1 MSGQTLAINGQRLS
15 GLSALP
21 STLKFGLTIVLLWIM
36 AALFAPWLTPMDPNA
51 IDLENVLQPPGGQ
64 WLLGTDH
71 VGRDIL
77 TRVIYSARI
86 DLWMGFLGVLAPLL
100 IGVTIGLFSGYFGG
114 LTDAVM
120 MRAVDIT
127 LAFPFLILVLAIV
140 AMLGPGVGN
149 FIIALAIVAWVSYA
163 RLIRAEV
170 MVIKNTEYI
179 QAAKTLGY
187 HPMYIIFRH
196 VLPNALSPVIV
207 YAMTDAVLVIL
218 AGASLG
224 FIGLGVQPPTA
235 EWGVMISDGQPYVIQ
250 AWWICFFPGLAA
262 ISLGVGLSM
271 IGDGLARILRVSG

>member
-1 MSGQTLAINGQRLS
+1 MSGQTLAINSQRLS
-15 GLSALP
+15 GLSTLP
-21 STLKFGLTIVLLWIM
+21 TTLKFGLTIVLLWIM

-149 FIIALAIVAWVSYA
+149 FIIALAVVAWVSYA

-235 EWGVMISDGQPYVIQ
+235 EWGVMIADGQPYVIQ

-271 IGDGLARILRVSG
+271 IGDGLARVLRVSG

>member
-1 MSGQTLAINGQRLS
+1 MSGQAIALNGQRQS
-15 GLSALP
+15 GLSTLP
-21 STLKFGLTIVLLWIM
+21 STLKFGLAIVLLWVM

-77 TRVIYSARI
+77 TRVIFAARV
-86 DLWMGFLGVLAPLL
+86 DLWMGFLGVLAPAL

-149 FIIALAIVAWVSYA
+149 FIIALAVVAWVSYA

-170 MVIKNTEYI
+170 MVIKNSEYI

-207 YAMTDAVLVIL
+207 YAMTDAILVIL

-235 EWGVMISDGQPYVIQ
+235 EWGVMIADGQPYVIE

-262 ISLGVGLSM
+262 ISLGIGLSL

>member
-149 FIIALAIVAWVSYA
+149 FIIALAVVAWVSYA

-262 ISLGVGLSM
+262 ISLGIGLSM

>member
-1 MSGQTLAINGQRLS
+1 MSGQAIALNGQRQS
-15 GLSALP
+15 GLSTLP
-21 STLKFGLTIVLLWIM
+21 STLKFGLAIVLLWVM

-77 TRVIYSARI
+77 TRVIFAARI
-86 DLWMGFLGVLAPLL
+86 DLWMGFLGVLAPAL

-149 FIIALAIVAWVSYA
+149 FIIALAVVAWVSYA

-170 MVIKNTEYI
+170 MVIKNSEYI

-207 YAMTDAVLVIL
+207 YAMTDAILVIL

-235 EWGVMISDGQPYVIQ
+235 EWGVMIADGQPYVIE
-250 AWWICFFPGLAA
+250 AWWICLFPGLAA
-262 ISLGVGLSM
+262 ISLGIGLSL

>member
-15 GLSALP
+15 QLSALP
-21 STLKFGLTIVLLWIM
+21 FTLKFGLTIVLLWVL
-36 AALFAPWLTPMDPNA
+36 AALFAPWLTPVDPNA

-149 FIIALAIVAWVSYA
+149 FIIALAVVAWVSYA

-271 IGDGLARILRVSG
+271 IGDGLARVLRVSG

>member
-1 MSGQTLAINGQRLS
+1 MSGQAIAFNGQGQS
-15 GLSALP
+15 GLSTLP
-21 STLKFGLTIVLLWIM
+21 WTLKFGLAIVLLWVM
-36 AALFAPWLTPMDPNA
+36 AALFAPWLSPMDPNA

-77 TRVIYSARI
+77 TRVIFAARI
-86 DLWMGFLGVLAPLL
+86 DLWMGFLGVLAPAL

-149 FIIALAIVAWVSYA
+149 FIIALAVVAWVSYA

-170 MVIKNTEYI
+170 MVIKNSEYI

-207 YAMTDAVLVIL
+207 YAMTDAILVIL

-235 EWGVMISDGQPYVIQ
+235 EWGVMIADGQPYVIE

-262 ISLGVGLSM
+262 ISLGIGLSL

>member
-1 MSGQTLAINGQRLS
+1 MSGQAIALNGQGQS
-15 GLSALP
+15 GLSTLP
-21 STLKFGLTIVLLWIM
+21 STLKFGLAIVLLWVM

-77 TRVIYSARI
+77 TRVIFAARI
-86 DLWMGFLGVLAPLL
+86 DLWMGFLGVLAPAL

-149 FIIALAIVAWVSYA
+149 FIIALAVVAWVSYA

-170 MVIKNTEYI
+170 MVIKNSEYI

-207 YAMTDAVLVIL
+207 YAMTDAILVIL

-235 EWGVMISDGQPYVIQ
+235 EWGVMIADGQPYVIE

-262 ISLGVGLSM
+262 ISLGIGLSL

>member
-1 MSGQTLAINGQRLS
+1 MSGQAIALNGQRQS
-15 GLSALP
+15 GLSTLP
-21 STLKFGLTIVLLWIM
+21 STLKFGLAIVLLWVM

-77 TRVIYSARI
+77 TRVIFAARI
-86 DLWMGFLGVLAPLL
+86 DLWMGFLGVLAPAL

-149 FIIALAIVAWVSYA
+149 FIIALAVVAWVSYA

-170 MVIKNTEYI
+170 MVIKNSEYI

-207 YAMTDAVLVIL
+207 YAMTDAILVIL

-235 EWGVMISDGQPYVIQ
+235 EWGVMIADGQPYVIE

-262 ISLGVGLSM
+262 ISLGIGLSL

>member
-1 MSGQTLAINGQRLS
+1 MSGQAIALNGQGQS
-15 GLSALP
+15 GLSTLP
-21 STLKFGLTIVLLWIM
+21 STLKFGLAIVLLWVM

-77 TRVIYSARI
+77 TRVIFAARI
-86 DLWMGFLGVLAPLL
+86 DLWMGFMGVLAPAL

-149 FIIALAIVAWVSYA
+149 FIIALAVVAWVSYA

-170 MVIKNTEYI
+170 MVIKNSEYI

-207 YAMTDAVLVIL
+207 YAMTDAILVIL

-235 EWGVMISDGQPYVIQ
+235 EWGVMIADGQPYVIE

-262 ISLGVGLSM
+262 ISLGIGLSL

>member
-1 MSGQTLAINGQRLS
+1 MSGQTLAINGQWLS

-149 FIIALAIVAWVSYA
+149 FIIALAVVAWVSYA

-262 ISLGVGLSM
+262 ISLGIGLSL

>member
-1 MSGQTLAINGQRLS
+1 MSGQAIALNGQGQS
-15 GLSALP
+15 GLSTLP
-21 STLKFGLTIVLLWIM
+21 STLKFGLAIVLLWVM
-36 AALFAPWLTPMDPNA
+36 AALFAPWLTPLDPNA

-77 TRVIYSARI
+77 TRVIFAARV
-86 DLWMGFLGVLAPLL
+86 DLWMGFLGVLAPAL

-149 FIIALAIVAWVSYA
+149 FIIALAVVAWVSYA

-170 MVIKNTEYI
+170 MVIKNSEYI

-207 YAMTDAVLVIL
+207 YAMTDAILVIL

-235 EWGVMISDGQPYVIQ
+235 EWGVMIADGQPYVIE

-262 ISLGVGLSM
+262 ISLGIGLSL

>member
-1 MSGQTLAINGQRLS
+1 MSSQAITVNGQGQS
-15 GLSALP
+15 ALSALP
-21 STLKFGLTIVLLWIM
+21 STLKFGLAIVLLWVM
-36 AALFAPWLTPMDPNA
+36 AALFAPWLSPMDPNA

-77 TRVIYSARI
+77 TRVIFAARI
-86 DLWMGFLGVLAPLL
+86 DLWMGFLGVLAPAL

-149 FIIALAIVAWVSYA
+149 FIIALAVVAWVSYA

-170 MVIKNTEYI
+170 MVIKNSEYI

-207 YAMTDAVLVIL
+207 YAMTDAILVIL

-235 EWGVMISDGQPYVIQ
+235 EWGVMIADGQPYVIE

-262 ISLGVGLSM
+262 ISLGIGLSL

>member
-21 STLKFGLTIVLLWIM
+21 TTLKFGLTIVLLWIM

-51 IDLENVLQPPGGQ
+51 IDLENVLQPPGSQ

-149 FIIALAIVAWVSYA
+149 FIIALAVVAWVSYA

-235 EWGVMISDGQPYVIQ
+235 EWGVMIADGQPYVIQ

>member
-1 MSGQTLAINGQRLS
+1 MSGQTLAIKGHRLS

-21 STLKFGLTIVLLWIM
+21 STLKFGLTIVLLWII

-149 FIIALAIVAWVSYA
+149 FIIALAVVAWVSYA

-235 EWGVMISDGQPYVIQ
+235 EWGVMIADGQPYVIQ

-262 ISLGVGLSM
+262 ISLGIGLSM
-271 IGDGLARILRVSG
+271 IGDGLARILRVSN

>member
-1 MSGQTLAINGQRLS
+1 MSGQTLAINSQRLS
-15 GLSALP
+15 GLSTLP
-21 STLKFGLTIVLLWIM
+21 TTLKFGLTIVLLWIM

-149 FIIALAIVAWVSYA
+149 FIIALAVVAWVSYA

-235 EWGVMISDGQPYVIQ
+235 EWGVMIADGQPYVIQ

-262 ISLGVGLSM
+262 ISLGIGLSM

>member
-1 MSGQTLAINGQRLS
+1 M
-15 GLSALP
+15 SALP
-21 STLKFGLTIVLLWIM
+21 TTLKFGLTIVLLWIM

-77 TRVIYSARI
+77 TRVIYAARI

-149 FIIALAIVAWVSYA
+149 FIIALAVVAWVSYA

-235 EWGVMISDGQPYVIQ
+235 EWGVMIADGQPYVIE

-262 ISLGVGLSM
+262 ISLGVGLSL